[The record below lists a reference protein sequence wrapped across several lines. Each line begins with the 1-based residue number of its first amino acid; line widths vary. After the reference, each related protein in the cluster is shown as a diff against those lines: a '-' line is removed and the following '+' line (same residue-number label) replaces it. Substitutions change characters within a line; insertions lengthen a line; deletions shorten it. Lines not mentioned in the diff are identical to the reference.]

1 MQSLF
6 FNLHNSFSN
15 RKTITSQKVI
25 LIKST
30 GTLMIEQAAKELA
43 YPTMTCPMTG
53 KSFHRSDVLELV
65 SASSGFA
72 AKGNVEAT
80 VHRPTNN

>member
-1 MQSLF
+1 
-6 FNLHNSFSN
+6 
-15 RKTITSQKVI
+15 
-25 LIKST
+25 
-30 GTLMIEQAAKELA
+30 MIEQAAKELA

-65 SASSGFA
+65 SAGSGFA

-80 VHRPTNN
+80 VHRPTIN